1 MMKLKWKKRIAV
13 GIAGV
18 AIGLSALTVKAQVCS
33 VRADSTVTIAGSV
46 NLEANDW
53 YSLYGNVYTYRGW
66 LSGSNYPAITKG
78 TAYFT
83 VGKWKNGEKQNF
95 TNVVSKYELY
105 GSKYYTYTKTGTIG
119 DKYKNMGIEIHINN
133 GSRWLDNSTY
143 ATCK

>member
-1 MMKLKWKKRIAV
+1 MMKLKWKKRIAL

-33 VRADSTVTIAGSV
+33 VRADSTVTISGSV

-66 LSGSNYPAITKG
+66 LSGSNCHAITKG

-83 VGKWKNGEKQNF
+83 VGKWKANGTKNYS
-95 TNVVSKYELY
+95 NVLSPFYLY
-105 GSKYYTYTKTGTIG
+105 SASHYTYTKTGTIG
-119 DKYKNMGIEIHINN
+119 DKYKNMGIKVYINN
-133 GSRWLDNSTY
+133 GSKWLSNSTFD
-143 ATCK
+143 TCK

>member
-1 MMKLKWKKRIAV
+1 MKLKWKKRIAL

-18 AIGLSALTVKAQVCS
+18 AIGLSAMTVKAQVCS

-66 LSGSNYPAITKG
+66 LSGSNCHAITKG

-95 TNVVSKYELY
+95 TNVVSRHELY
-105 GSKYYTYTKTGTIG
+105 GAKYYTYTKTGTIG
-119 DKYKNMGIEIHINN
+119 DKYKNMGVKIHINN